1 MAIIKVAKGSKS
13 LNALLN
19 YIANKTELV
28 SGKDCSD
35 ELAIAKQEMLITK
48 QVYAKTDGRQ
58 YKHYIQSFAPNEVT
72 PQRANNIAK
81 QWAEKSFPGY
91 EVYIATNTDKGHVHN
106 HFVVNS
112 VSFETGYKLQSS
124 KQSLERLKQESDLI
138 CQREGLSIVDR
149 SKKQLEQGKVT
160 TYDMAKYQLLKRIQQ
175 GEKVKSYLLETAVRI
190 KQALRKATSKDEFI
204 DNMKQDNYQVFWQD
218 NRKHITYVHP
228 EGHKVRA
235 SNLEKTFNDKA
246 FTKEGMLNEFEFRRK
261 SLSRGDD
268 NQEQRTTTERTR
280 TGNLQSTASL
290 TKQYRYTRNTSD
302 YQSKIRRSTY
312 DDTKSV
318 TGDFQRKLC
327 DLKERAKQCST
338 KDQPRGKQPKW
349 QDRNNSRSQQDFSR

>member
-1 MAIIKVAKGSKS
+1 
-13 LNALLN
+13 
-19 YIANKTELV
+19 
-28 SGKDCSD
+28 
-35 ELAIAKQEMLITK
+35 ML
-48 QVYAKTDGRQ
+48 G
-58 YKHYIQSFAPNEVT
+58 
-72 PQRANNIAK
+72 
-81 QWAEKSFPGY
+81 
-91 EVYIATNTDKGHVHN
+91 
-106 HFVVNS
+106 
-112 VSFETGYKLQSS
+112 
-124 KQSLERLKQESDLI
+124 
-138 CQREGLSIVDR
+138 
-149 SKKQLEQGKVT
+149 
-160 TYDMAKYQLLKRIQQ
+160 
-175 GEKVKSYLLETAVRI
+175 TAVRI
-190 KQALRKATSKDEFI
+190 KQALQKATSKDEFI

-280 TGNLQSTASL
+280 TGNLQLTTSL